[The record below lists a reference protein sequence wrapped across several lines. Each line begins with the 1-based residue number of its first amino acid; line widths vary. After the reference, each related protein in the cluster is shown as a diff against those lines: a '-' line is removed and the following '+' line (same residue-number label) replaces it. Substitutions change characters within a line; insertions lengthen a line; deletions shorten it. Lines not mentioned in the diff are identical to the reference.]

1 MKSLSDYKDEEAL
14 ELWAD
19 LLEPISVILTDKE
32 MQTVLKSKKVPII
45 IAKEILKRHHK
56 EASEILLRID
66 NTQLNGLNIVTRLVQ
81 LITDIGKDE
90 DVKSF
95 FGFVVQEAK
104 ENVSSGSVTENTEE
118 SVH

>member
-1 MKSLSDYKDEEAL
+1 MKSLSDYKDEEAI

-19 LLEPISVILTDKE
+19 LLEPMTAIFSDAEMVKILNGNKAPMLKARD
-32 MQTVLKSKKVPII
+32 VLKKHP
-45 IAKEILKRHHK
+45 K
-56 EASEILLRID
+56 EASELLLRID
-66 NTQLNGLNIVTRLVQ
+66 DTPLNGLNIIVRLAN

-95 FGFVVQEAK
+95 FGFVVQETK
-104 ENVSSGSVTENTEE
+104 ENVSSGSPTESTEE